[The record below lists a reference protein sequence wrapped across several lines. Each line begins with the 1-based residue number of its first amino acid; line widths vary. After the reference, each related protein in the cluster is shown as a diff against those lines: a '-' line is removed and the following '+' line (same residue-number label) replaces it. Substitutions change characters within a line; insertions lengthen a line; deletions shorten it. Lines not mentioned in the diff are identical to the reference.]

1 MNLEPLAIAMLVGAV
16 VLPLIG
22 ILMVLFALG
31 VFVSPRGARL
41 RETTQKIKGFGLDV
55 EVSVLTLFV
64 LIGLTFSLAGIYLIV
79 RDYEKKVSEVGTLR
93 LELARAERDF
103 SRALAQAKQ
112 IDVTALVTLQEPGG
126 APPLPDDLRCRLH
139 VFAGS
144 TRQLRVDPG
153 VKPLQYYV
161 NIDNISPAEVI
172 RALECLHPGS
182 NRRWALE
189 NFNPLQPEYQLR
201 KD

>member
-1 MNLEPLAIAMLVGAV
+1 MLVGAV
-16 VLPLIG
+16 ILPLIG
-22 ILMVLFALG
+22 IAMVVFALIT
-31 VFVSPRGARL
+31 FVSPRGAKL
-41 RETTQKIKGFGLDV
+41 RESRQKIKGFGLDV

-79 RDYEKKVSEVGTLR
+79 RDYEKKVAELGETR

-112 IDVTALVTLQEPGG
+112 IDVTALITLQEPGG
-126 APPLPDDLRCRLH
+126 TPPLPDDLRCRLH
-139 VFAGS
+139 VFAGV

-161 NIDNISPAEVI
+161 NIDNISPSEVI
-172 RALECLHPGS
+172 RALECQHPSS